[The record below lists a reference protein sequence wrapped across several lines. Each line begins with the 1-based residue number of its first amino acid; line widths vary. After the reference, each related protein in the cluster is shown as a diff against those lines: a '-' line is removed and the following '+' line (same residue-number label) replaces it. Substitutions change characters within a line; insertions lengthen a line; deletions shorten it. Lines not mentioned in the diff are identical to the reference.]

1 VIKVTDISGLFY
13 YPDLRFNKHLD
24 PEIIM
29 WKEGVSKG
37 NKYPE
42 KQIKKASLSGRDAF
56 NI

>member
-1 VIKVTDISGLFY
+1 
-13 YPDLRFNKHLD
+13 
-24 PEIIM
+24 M
-29 WKEGVSKG
+29 WKEGASKG